1 MIAGPREAARVGGT
15 NGPARMQRI
24 DASPKEQAEVLAAGC
39 EHVETY
45 QELQERIA
53 EKGRLTVKFGIDPTG
68 SFLHLGHAVVLHK
81 MQQFLEF
88 GHRVILLIGDFTAK
102 IGDPTGRN
110 DTRPPLTDEMI
121 AANMRDYR
129 AQAATVLDLERAEV
143 AYNSTWLAPLSMA
156 DLIRLMSTTTVA
168 QMLGRNDFAE
178 RYTTGVPIA
187 LHEFLYPIAQAY
199 DSVAME
205 ADVELGGSDQLFN
218 FLLARE
224 YQRVAGQPKQICM
237 TLPILVG
244 TDGTVRMGKSK
255 GNYVGLTEPASEQFG
270 KLMSVPDE
278 TLPHYAEL
286 AAFWP
291 EARVAEL
298 RTALAGGAVHP
309 MIAKK
314 DLAEAIVANYHG
326 ADEARAAR
334 ERFEATVQRGEIPA
348 DMPEIAADPAWRHIA
363 DVLVASGFAASK
375 REAERLIVG
384 NAVKIDGVVIADPRR
399 PWSIGTTPVV
409 VSVGSRRFARVL
421 PRTSATSP
429 EGSP

>member
-1 MIAGPREAARVGGT
+1 
-15 NGPARMQRI
+15 MQSI

-39 EHVETY
+39 DYVETFL
-45 QELQERIA
+45 ELQERIA

-102 IGDPTGRN
+102 IGDPSGRN

-129 AQAATVLDLERAEV
+129 AQASTVLDLERAEV
-143 AYNSTWLAPLSMA
+143 AYNSTWLSPLSMS
-156 DLIRLMSTTTVA
+156 DLIRLMSKTTVA
-168 QMLGRNDFAE
+168 QMLSRKDFAD
-178 RYTTGVPIA
+178 RYGSGVPIA

-199 DSVAME
+199 DSVAMQ

-224 YQRVAGQPKQICM
+224 YQHDAGQPKQICM
-237 TLPILVG
+237 TVPILVG
-244 TDGTVRMGKSK
+244 TDGVVRMGKSR
-255 GNYVGLTEPASEQFG
+255 GNYIGLTEPANEQFG

-278 TLPHYAEL
+278 ILPHYAEL
-286 AAFWP
+286 ATFWP
-291 EARVAEL
+291 AQQVAEL
-298 RTALAGGAVHP
+298 RTGLASGAIHP
-309 MIAKK
+309 MLAKK
-314 DLAEAIVANYHG
+314 DLAEAIVTRYHG
-326 ADEARAAR
+326 AAEARAAR

-348 DMPEIAADPAWRHIA
+348 DAPEFTADPGWRHIA
-363 DVLVASGFAASK
+363 DVLVACDFAASK
-375 REAERLIVG
+375 REAERLVVG
-384 NAVKIDGVVIADPRR
+384 NGVKLDGVPISDPRQ
-399 PWSIGTTPVV
+399 PWNIGTTPVV
-409 VSVGSRRFARVL
+409 VSVGTRRFARIR
-421 PRTSATSP
+421 PSGSTSSS